1 VSTWL
6 SLLVLLD
13 GLLVGFR
20 AAAGTNGRIRKARFY
35 VGAQAL
41 GLAAAAVVVGAGWA
55 LALGLA
61 ARDPSLVAAVESAAT
76 PAVSLVAAYASLAL
90 VALALYAVTAFVWR
104 SIEIRTLCSV
114 LVLGPFT
121 LLRPFVALCALA
133 LGVAAAPRWEIAC
146 LAVFGAVGVG
156 AIEPALHRMHARR
169 ARALVG
175 RSRG

>member
-1 VSTWL
+1 MTTWL
-6 SLLVLLD
+6 TLLVLLD

-20 AAAGTNGRIRKARFY
+20 AAAGTDGRIRKAPLY

-41 GLAAAAVVVGAGWA
+41 GLAAAAGVVGLGWA

-61 ARDPSLVAAVESAAT
+61 ARDPSLPAALEAAAR

-90 VALALYAVTAFVWR
+90 AALALYGVTAFVWR
-104 SIEIRTLCSV
+104 SIELRTLCTV

-121 LLRPFVALCALA
+121 LLRPFVALGALA
-133 LGVAAAPRWEIAC
+133 LGVAAAPRWEVVG
-146 LAVFGAVGVG
+146 LAVFGAAGVG
-156 AIEPALHRMHARR
+156 GLEPLLHRLHARR
-169 ARALVG
+169 AHALVA